1 LFADYHWEPLS
12 LACDKNDNLLVVF
25 KYNPQKGYMVN
36 GQQEAFTN
44 PPDAHGTSFS
54 GWGNSGFATWVYS
67 VNPSNPDETIHLL
80 DTVKMSSVQN
90 VYKALYPG
98 HRWRDYHDFNTITVA
113 KAEQCFVAPDGVTII
128 PKVYDLA
135 RATCL
140 AEAFPNKPAY
150 VTDEYDKRT
159 VKLDVN
165 AQGYV
170 SNLKYFVEKGEF
182 GTAENSRGNVYIAD
196 GEIYVYDA
204 QGKFIKEIK
213 TPERPTSIV
222 ISNDDKT
229 LYITSAGSLWSKSLR

>member
-1 LFADYHWEPLS
+1 ME
-12 LACDKNDNLLVVF
+12 
-25 KYNPQKGYMVN
+25 
-36 GQQEAFTN
+36 
-44 PPDAHGTSFS
+44 
-54 GWGNSGFATWVYS
+54 
-67 VNPSNPDETIHLL
+67 
-80 DTVKMSSVQN
+80 
-90 VYKALYPG
+90 
-98 HRWRDYHDFNTITVA
+98 
-113 KAEQCFVAPDGVTII
+113 CFVAPDGVTII

-170 SNLKYFVEKGEF
+170 SSLKYFVEKGEF
-182 GTAENSRGNVYIAD
+182 GTAEDSRGNVYIAD